1 MDNKDSDNDNN
12 QNKNLFDSLG
22 IEQTSSESFQKF
34 LESSKKNNKIGLFMF
49 YAPWCP
55 HCVKKG
61 PFLKALT
68 DKFNK
73 LVKVHTYNCVALA
86 DKDKMCRDVKRYPT
100 LYVVH
105 KGNEYEPR
113 DLLEVM
119 ITLVAIS
126 NSMKV
131 QEVIDKFRENNYPID
146 NNKKDDINS
155 HLKLKN

>member
-1 MDNKDSDNDNN
+1 MDDDK
-12 QNKNLFDSLG
+12 NKNVFDSLG
-22 IEQTSSESFQKF
+22 VEQTSSESFHKF
-34 LESSKKNNKIGLFMF
+34 LESSKKNNTIGLFMF

-61 PFLKALT
+61 PFLKALIEN
-68 DKFNK
+68 FNK

-86 DKDKMCRDVKRYPT
+86 DKDKMCSNIKRFPT

-105 KGNEYEPR
+105 KGNKYETR

-119 ITLVAIS
+119 IAMVAIS

-131 QEVIDKFRENNYPID
+131 QEVIDKFRENNFPID
-146 NNKKDDINS
+146 DNKKADISS
-155 HLKLKN
+155 HLKLKIVN